1 MTVVATV
8 VSEEQLTAAHMA
20 LALHVYIHIYRYDG
34 IYIPL
39 SLVLAHACI
48 LLHVH
53 IYRYDGLRIPL
64 SLVLAQHLL
73 HVHIHTGTLATA
85 LHSDS

>member
-20 LALHVYIHIYRYDG
+20 LALHAHIHIYRYDG

-53 IYRYDGLRIPL
+53 IYRYAGDCTSFRL
-64 SLVLAQHLL
+64 LAGSTSAYRLFAS
-73 HVHIHTGTLATA
+73 VRGC
-85 LHSDS
+85 SS